1 MVEPWGDA
9 FYFAHSYAATCPDSV
24 ATSEGVTVAVE
35 RGAFLAYNSTP
46 KRAGRPVWPFSSDAS
61 RPFDPCLDVA
71 HGRVVKGVNFVGLR
85 DVGDPV
91 ELAKFYSDGGADELS
106 FSTSRRRPKTARR

>member
-24 ATSEGVTVAVE
+24 ATSEVSPSRRTRRVLGRTFHPERAVG
-35 RGAFLAYNSTP
+35 RFGLSRAMPLA
-46 KRAGRPVWPFSSDAS
+46 RLI
-61 RPFDPCLDVA
+61 PCLDVA

-85 DVGDPV
+85 DVGDPSSSRSSI
-91 ELAKFYSDGGADELS
+91 ATAAPTNWS